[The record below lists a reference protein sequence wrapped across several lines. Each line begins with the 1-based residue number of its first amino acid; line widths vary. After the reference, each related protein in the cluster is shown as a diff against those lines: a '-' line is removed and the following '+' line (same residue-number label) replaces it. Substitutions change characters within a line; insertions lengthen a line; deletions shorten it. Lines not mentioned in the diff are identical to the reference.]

1 MNCHINSILIPK
13 EVQQYTLIKHNH
25 INPLYGYMTSMSTKL
40 NINVIN
46 DISVRTLLN
55 VTNYI
60 LINKKHTDLCEKRKI
75 IYFIQND
82 DMICI
87 GYTILTRYGLV
98 EYPIIDMVHIR
109 QNKLIKSLIRKSKVL
124 KNIQTNKLFT
134 AYVCFTKKANMDM
147 YVVKEIFHYL

>member
-87 GYTILTRYGLV
+87 GYTILTRY
-98 EYPIIDMVHIR
+98 
-109 QNKLIKSLIRKSKVL
+109 
-124 KNIQTNKLFT
+124 
-134 AYVCFTKKANMDM
+134 
-147 YVVKEIFHYL
+147 